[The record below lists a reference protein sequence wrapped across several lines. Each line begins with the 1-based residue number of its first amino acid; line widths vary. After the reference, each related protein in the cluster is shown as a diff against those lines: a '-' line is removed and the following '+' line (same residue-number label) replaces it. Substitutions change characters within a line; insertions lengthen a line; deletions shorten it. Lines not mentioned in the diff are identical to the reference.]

1 MSEMADMIILEAEEK
16 MDKTIVALQKDF
28 SKIRTGRASANILDS
43 ITIDYWGSPSP
54 IRQISNVTTPEA
66 NQLLIKPYDASSL
79 KAIERAINASDLG
92 INPINDGVTLRL
104 IFPKL
109 TEERR
114 RELVKGLGKLT
125 EGAKV
130 AIRNIRRDAND
141 AVKKLELPEDEE
153 KGYIDDIQKLTDKFV
168 EKVDKETANKEKE
181 LMEI

>member
-1 MSEMADMIILEAEEK
+1 MPDMVLLETEEK
-16 MDKTIVALQKDF
+16 MEKTLQSMLKEF

-43 ITIDYWGSPSP
+43 ISIDYYGSPSP

-66 NQLLIKPYDASSL
+66 NQLLIKPYDASTL
-79 KAIERAINASDLG
+79 KAIERAISASDLG
-92 INPINDGVTLRL
+92 ITPINDGTCIRL

-114 RELVKGLGKLT
+114 RELVKSLGKVT

-130 AIRNIRRDAND
+130 ACRNIRREGND
-141 AVKKLELPEDEE
+141 DIKKLKLPEDDE
-153 KGYIDDIQKLTDKFV
+153 KGYIEDIQKLTDKYI
-168 EKVDKETANKEKE
+168 EKIDKETELKEKE

>member
-1 MSEMADMIILEAEEK
+1 MPDMVLLETEEK
-16 MDKTIVALQKDF
+16 MEKTVQSMLKEF
-28 SKIRTGRASANILDS
+28 TKIRTGRANATILDS
-43 ITIDYWGSPSP
+43 ISIEYYGSPSP
-54 IRQISNVTTPEA
+54 VRQISNVSTPEA
-66 NQLLIKPYDASSL
+66 NQLLIKPYDASTL

-114 RELVKGLGKLT
+114 RELVKSLGKLT

-130 AIRNIRRDAND
+130 AIRNIRRDGND
-141 AVKKLELPEDEE
+141 AIKKLALPEDDE
-153 KGYIDDIQKLTDKFV
+153 KGYIEDIQKLTDKYV
-168 EKVDKETANKEKE
+168 DLVDKETEKKEKE

>member
-1 MSEMADMIILEAEEK
+1 MPDMVLLETEEK
-16 MDKTIVALQKDF
+16 MEKTLQSMLKEF

-43 ITIDYWGSPSP
+43 ISIDYYGSPSP

-66 NQLLIKPYDASSL
+66 NQLLIKPYDASTL
-79 KAIERAINASDLG
+79 KAIERAISASDLG
-92 INPINDGVTLRL
+92 ITPINDGTSIRL

-114 RELVKGLGKLT
+114 RELVKSLGKIT

-130 AIRNIRRDAND
+130 ACRNIRREGND
-141 AVKKLELPEDEE
+141 EIKKLKLPEDDE
-153 KGYIDDIQKLTDKFV
+153 KGYINDIQELTDKYI
-168 EKVDKETANKEKE
+168 EKIDKETEKKEKE